1 MSVAVQFGF
10 SSLARGPRLL
20 VLAALLWAAM
30 VPVAGARAVDGTLIE
45 HLVVSEV
52 VTGGANASD
61 EIIEIHNPA
70 STALPLEGLELIYVS
85 ASGATITRRA
95 AWALGAPVVQPGGH
109 VLVANEAGI
118 YASVADATYTSG
130 MAAAGGSVAL
140 RVQGA
145 STAVDAVGWGTAAGT
160 WREGTNAVAPAA
172 SASIERLPGGQ
183 LGSTQDTDD
192 NVADFVE
199 RPMPEPQNLGSP
211 PTPAPGDPSPTPAPT
226 GPPIPTPTA
235 TLASTPASSP
245 TVEPTVSPS
254 PSATPAPITLAAARA
269 ALDGAVVTV
278 EGTALT
284 ASTFHDGGG
293 FLADAS
299 GGIAVLLDEGSF
311 ARGDLLRVT
320 GIVDDRF
327 SQRTIRASGPD
338 VMFLGTGV
346 ETAALTLSTGAVN
359 ESSEGGL
366 VRIAGFIVGSPTTLT
381 TGIAFAI
388 DDGTGSARVIVPT
401 ESGID
406 LAAWTSGVRV
416 DLVGVSGQR
425 DSTGTGAEGYRVM
438 PRDANDVMEV
448 GGPTASPTP
457 GSSASPTPVPTA
469 TPADPEGI
477 VSISDARTAPK
488 NARLRVRGVVTLA
501 PGTVDP
507 ATAAIQD
514 TTGAIVLRLG
524 DDVGSLGLGERIE
537 VAGTRSTKGGM
548 ETLRVTE
555 VPLQLGM
562 AAEPAPRPIHTGEA
576 GESHEAVLVVAR
588 GALVASARRASSGTV
603 SFEIDDGSG
612 PLRVSLGS
620 SLEADD
626 ASLTAGSWV
635 EVRGILGQETTGA
648 QPMRGYRIWP
658 RGVTD
663 LHIVAAAS
671 DPAAKEG
678 AATEAALES
687 ADEEGTPAGSLVEV
701 GGADLSALRVGATL
715 VAGPWEELAVGGILW
730 DGARLVAIDPG
741 SSALVTAITALR
753 PVPVAVELGGL
764 RTVGGEP
771 LANIPLVALG
781 TEPGDMVPAEGLP
794 VAPLSTLSGAERNP
808 LWVSLVGRL
817 VDGGRSLVVAGRSV
831 PIEARCDETPHPA
844 TGVVGVTGIAA
855 GDPVRLI
862 APCGG
867 IRAAPAV
874 SRSGASRAEAAP
886 ATGEGLAATVA
897 LSARGDN
904 DPRRTAV
911 AGLFAVGALM
921 LAAAVLARRR
931 LEPDPADA
939 VAERMSEDAAQEAE
953 APGMPHLTLVRVPRE
968 RGP

>member
-1 MSVAVQFGF
+1 MSVAVPFGS
-10 SSLARGPRLL
+10 SSLSRGPRLL

-30 VPVAGARAVDGTLIE
+30 VPMAGARAVDGTPVE

-52 VTGGANASD
+52 VTGGTSASD

-70 STALPLEGLELIYVS
+70 PAALPLEGLELIYVS

-118 YASVADATYTSG
+118 FASVADATYAAG
-130 MAAAGGSVAL
+130 MAATGGSVAL

-145 STAVDAVGWGTAAGT
+145 STAIDAVGWGTAAGT
-160 WREGTNAVAPAA
+160 WREGINAVAPAA
-172 SASIERLPGGQ
+172 GASIERLPGGL

-211 PTPAPGDPSPTPAPT
+211 PTPATGDPP
-226 GPPIPTPTA
+226 PTPTP
-235 TLASTPASSP
+235 TPVPTSTPTITPAISP

-254 PSATPAPITLAAARA
+254 PSATPAPISVAAARA
-269 ALDGAVVTV
+269 APDDAVVTV

-284 ASTFHDGGG
+284 ASNFHDGGG

-311 ARGDLLRVT
+311 ARGDLLRVMGT
-320 GIVDDRF
+320 VDDRF
-327 SQRTIRASGPD
+327 SQRTLRSGGTD
-338 VMFLGTGV
+338 VVTLGSGV
-346 ETAALTLSTGAVN
+346 APAALTLSTGAVN
-359 ESSEGGL
+359 ESIEGSL
-366 VRIAGFIVGSPTTLT
+366 VRITGFVAGSPTTLT
-381 TGIAFAI
+381 AGIAFDI
-388 DDGTGSARVIVPT
+388 DDGTGSARVIVST
-401 ESGID
+401 ESAID
-406 LAAWTSGVRV
+406 LAAWTTGARV
-416 DLVGVSGQR
+416 DIIGVAGQR

-438 PRDANDVMEV
+438 PRDANDVVEV
-448 GGPTASPTP
+448 GGPTVSPAP
-457 GSSASPTPVPTA
+457 SSSASATPEPTA
-469 TPADPEGI
+469 TPGDPEGV
-477 VSISDARTAPK
+477 VSISNARAAPK

-514 TTGAIVLRLG
+514 ATGAIVLRLG
-524 DDVGSLGLGERIE
+524 DDVGALDLGERIE

-562 AAEPAPRPIHTGEA
+562 APEPAPRAIHTGEA
-576 GESHEAVLVVAR
+576 DESLEALLVVAR

-612 PLRVSLGS
+612 PLRVSLDS

-626 ASLTAGSWV
+626 ASLTAGTWV

-658 RGVTD
+658 RTVTD
-663 LHIVAAAS
+663 VRVVAAAT
-671 DPAAKEG
+671 DPRP
-678 AATEAALES
+678 ES
-687 ADEEGTPAGSLVEV
+687 ADEAGTPAGSLVEV
-701 GGADLSALRVGATL
+701 GGGVGGADLSGPRVGATL
-715 VAGPWEELAVGGILW
+715 VAGPWQELAVGGILW
-730 DGARLVAIDPG
+730 DGARLVAIDPR
-741 SSALVTAITALR
+741 SSGMVTAITALR
-753 PVPVAVELGGL
+753 PVPVALELGGL
-764 RTVGGEP
+764 RTVGSER
-771 LANIPLVALG
+771 LAGLPLVALG
-781 TEPGDMVPAEGLP
+781 IAPGDVVPGEGSP
-794 VAPLSTLSGAERNP
+794 VPPLSTLSGAERNP

-831 PIEARCDETPHPA
+831 PIEARCDEASDPA
-844 TGVVGVTGIAA
+844 TGIVGVTGIAA

-874 SRSGASRAEAAP
+874 SRSGATRSAAAP
-886 ATGEGLAATVA
+886 APGEALTATQA
-897 LSARGDN
+897 LSARADD
-904 DPRRTAV
+904 DPRRTVV
-911 AGLFAVGALM
+911 AGLFGVGALM

-931 LEPDPADA
+931 LEPDPT
-939 VAERMSEDAAQEAE
+939 DAAAEGMSVEAPHEAE
-953 APGMPHLTLVRVPRE
+953 APAVPHLTLVRVPRE